1 MIPPAIVDEVRQ
13 TADIVEVISDYL
25 KLQPSGRNYKAL
37 SPFTVE
43 KTPSFFVFPDNQ
55 IYKCFSTGKA
65 GNIFSFVM
73 EMEKLSFPEAVELV
87 ARRSGFDLT
96 RFTEKKNE
104 PKSAHEESL
113 TETLRWA
120 AKFFHGKLSSSEG
133 KTGYAYIETERGLTE
148 KTIKS
153 FGLGYAPDAWD
164 RLFTAAKQAGI
175 PQEHLLDLGLITPN
189 KQKNSWYDTFRN
201 RVIFPIFSVGGQ
213 VVGFG
218 GRTLEKDSQ
227 TPKYLN
233 SQESKLFE
241 KSKLLYGLHAAKNE
255 IRRKETAIL
264 VEGYMDVL
272 ALHQAG
278 LTNAVASCGTSL
290 TRYQAKILTRYTS
303 RVLFMYDA
311 DPAGQKSMMSGI
323 DILLAEN
330 LTPFVIMLPEGDDPD
345 SFVRREGGQ
354 QFLQFAEEKM
364 LSFLDFQLR
373 FFMESGNFGQPEIK
387 SKAIRTMVH
396 TIALIPDRIRQEL
409 YLQELSKKLDITLTA
424 LKELLGSEEAG
435 EEKKR
440 SAVENRRDASPPPKP
455 EAELSVLEK
464 TFLKSLLES
473 TLYGNTVLEF
483 AASHEEMLELP
494 HQVAQQIFAHL
505 IGRYQAIADNSEE
518 RIDITT
524 EIGLFSNPASRDLA
538 ASLLIEQPVSKKWLE
553 QSNIHADNAKRC
565 LAMFLDAF
573 KNLILEPL
581 VGQKNRLTESI
592 RLENDTEREIELLR
606 EKIVLDK
613 KIQKTSRDLK
623 KMITTILENS

>member
-1 MIPPAIVDEVRQ
+1 MIPPAVVDEVRQ

-120 AKFFHGKLSSSEG
+120 AKFFHGKLASSEG
-133 KTGYAYIETERGLTE
+133 KTGYAYLETERGLTE

-330 LTPFVIMLPEGDDPD
+330 LTPFVIMLPKGDDPD

-505 IGRYQAIADNSEE
+505 IDRYQAIADNPEE

-553 QSNIHADNAKRC
+553 QSNVHADNAKRC

>member
-553 QSNIHADNAKRC
+553 QSNVHADNAKRC

>member
-96 RFTEKKNE
+96 RFTEKKE
-104 PKSAHEESL
+104 PRSAHEESL

-120 AKFFHGKLSSSEG
+120 AKFFYGKLASGEG
-133 KTGYAYIETERGLTE
+133 KAGYSYLTTERGLTE
-148 KTIKS
+148 ITIKS

-164 RLFTAAKQAGI
+164 HLFTEAKRAGI
-175 PQEHLLDLGLITPN
+175 AQEHLVDLGLITAK
-189 KQKNSWYDTFRN
+189 KQGNSWYDTFRN

-241 KSKLLYGLHAAKNE
+241 KSKLLYGLHSAKNE

-330 LTPFVIMLPEGDDPD
+330 LTPFVIMLPKGDDPD

-354 QFLQFAEEKM
+354 QFLQFAEEQM

-373 FFMESGNFGQPEIK
+373 FFNESGNFEQPEIK
-387 SKAIRTMVH
+387 AKAIMTMVQ
-396 TIALIPDRIRQEL
+396 TIALIPDHIRQEL
-409 YLQELSKKLDITLTA
+409 YLQELSKKLDITLLA
-424 LKELLGSEEAG
+424 LKELLGSKEAE

-440 SAVENRRDASPPPKP
+440 SAAESRRDVPPPQKP
-455 EAELSVLEK
+455 DAELSVLEK

-494 HQVAQQIFAHL
+494 HRVAQQIFAHL
-505 IGRYQAIADNSEE
+505 IHRYQSIAGNPEE
-518 RIDITT
+518 KIDITT
-524 EIGLFSNPASRDLA
+524 EIGLFSHPESRDLA
-538 ASLLIEQPVSKKWLE
+538 FSLLIDQPVSKKWLE
-553 QSNIHADNAKRC
+553 QSNVHADNAKRC

-581 VGQKNRLTESI
+581 VSQKNQLTESI

-606 EKIVLDK
+606 EKIILDK